1 MSSSSKKEKFYGVN
15 DELWGHKWGFKDSS
29 FIINDDN
36 SITFTGAR
44 YDGISGE
51 RLPYL
56 IPFVTKVLDTDIN
69 KDPYFKEVK
78 KKFVSE
84 RTLNKSFIEEIE
96 SSFEKDKLSIGDD
109 ERVLHS
115 HGQNSPDEVFKV
127 LYDKLEKFTD
137 LIIYVE
143 TEEDVVLLI
152 NLAKKHNVC
161 LVPYGG
167 GTNVTNALQLPKN
180 ETRMIVTVDT
190 RRLNRIISIDQ
201 KNLLVEVEAGITGK
215 ELENQLQDKGF
226 TTGHQP
232 DSIELSTV
240 GGWIST
246 NAAGMKKNRYG
257 NIEDIVQNLVMV
269 TPNGI
274 INQIEPLVRS
284 SIGIK
289 TQNILFGSEGNL
301 GIITKATMKIHRL
314 PECSDYESVVMKD
327 WDTGLDFM
335 YELAHSNT
343 IPASAR
349 MLDSLH
355 YQFGSA
361 LKPEKTKFGKFK
373 SKIQKLAFKIKNF
386 DADHF
391 VAAVFKLE
399 GTFSEVEHQR
409 KNIKRL
415 ARKYNGLLGG
425 SKEGKVGYNITMV
438 IAYIREFFVPQGI
451 LGETL
456 ETAVPWSKVNQVKD
470 EANKLLTKLHKEYN
484 LPGKPFF
491 CSRVSKIYHTGV
503 CMYNTMGINVRGV
516 KNPEKVFS
524 DIEHKI
530 RACFIKNGGSISHHH
545 GVGKLRKEFMPETIS
560 AGSIQVI
567 QNIKKSQDPDNIFG
581 IDNNIVNKIQD

>member
-1 MSSSSKKEKFYGVN
+1 MSNNKKNKFYGVN
-15 DELWGHKWGFKDSS
+15 DDLWGHKWGFKDSS

-36 SITFTGAR
+36 TVTFTGKR
-44 YDGISGE
+44 YEGISGE

-56 IPFVTKVLDTDIN
+56 IPFVTKVLNTDI
-69 KDPYFKEVK
+69 KKEPYFKEIEK
-78 KKFVSE
+78 KYVTERKINQDFV
-84 RTLNKSFIEEIE
+84 NDIKSFFNDDQI
-96 SSFEKDKLSIGDD
+96 SFSDE

-137 LIIYVE
+137 IVVYVE
-143 TEEDVVLLI
+143 NEEDVI
-152 NLAKKHNVC
+152 NLIEKAKKHNVC

-167 GTNVTNALQLPKN
+167 GTNVTNALQIPEN
-180 ETRMIVTVDT
+180 EERMIVSVDT
-190 RRLNRIISIDQ
+190 RRLNKIISIDT
-201 KNLLVEVEAGITGK
+201 KNLLIEVEAGITGK
-215 ELENQLQDKGF
+215 HLEEELQKKGF
-226 TTGHQP
+226 TVGHQP
-232 DSIELSTV
+232 DSIELSTL

-246 NAAGMKKNRYG
+246 NAAGMKKNKYG
-257 NIEDIVQNLVMV
+257 NIEDIVQNVVMV
-269 TPNGI
+269 TPNGT
-274 INQIEPLVRS
+274 INQIKPLVRS

-289 TQNILFGSEGNL
+289 TQNLLFGSEGNI
-301 GIITKATMKIHRL
+301 GIITKAVLKIHKL
-314 PECSDYESVVMKD
+314 PECSDYESVVLKD

-335 YELAHSNT
+335 YELAHSSSV
-343 IPASAR
+343 PASAR

-361 LKPEKTKFGKFK
+361 LKPEKNNIGKLK
-373 SKIQKLAFKIKNF
+373 SKIQKLVFKMKDF
-386 DADHF
+386 STDDF

-399 GTFSEVEHQR
+399 GSYSEVEYQR

-415 ARKYNGLLGG
+415 AKKYNGLLGG

-470 EANKLLTKLHKEYN
+470 EANKLLTELHKKYD

-491 CSRVSKIYHTGV
+491 CSRISKVYHTGI
-503 CMYNTMGINVRGV
+503 CMYNTMGINVRGI

-530 RACFIKNGGSISHHH
+530 RECFIKYGGSISHHH
-545 GVGKLRKEFMPETIS
+545 GVGKLRKDFMPETIS
-560 AGSIQVI
+560 PGSIDVI
-567 QNIKKSQDPDNIFG
+567 QGIKKSQDPNNIFG
-581 IDNNIVNKIQD
+581 ISNNIVNKK

>member
-1 MSSSSKKEKFYGVN
+1 MSSSKKEKFYGVN

-327 WDTGLDFM
+327 WDTGLNFM

-425 SKEGKVGYNITMV
+425 RKEGKVGYNITMV

-516 KNPEKVFS
+516 KNPEKIFS

-560 AGSIQVI
+560 AGSIKVI

>member
-1 MSSSSKKEKFYGVN
+1 MSNNKKNKFYGVN
-15 DELWGHKWGFKDSS
+15 DDLWGHKWGFKDSS
-29 FIINDDN
+29 FIINDDDTV
-36 SITFTGAR
+36 TFTGKR
-44 YDGISGE
+44 YEGISGE

-56 IPFVTKVLDTDIN
+56 IPFVTKVLNTDI
-69 KDPYFKEVK
+69 KKEPYFKEIEK
-78 KKFVSE
+78 KYVAERKINQDFV
-84 RTLNKSFIEEIE
+84 NDIE
-96 SSFEKDKLSIGDD
+96 SLFNEDQISFSDE

-137 LIIYVE
+137 IIVYVE
-143 TEEDVVLLI
+143 NEEDVI
-152 NLAKKHNVC
+152 NLIQKAKKHNVC

-167 GTNVTNALQLPKN
+167 GTNVTNALKLPKD
-180 ETRMIVTVDT
+180 EERMIISVDT
-190 RRLNRIISIDQ
+190 RRLNKIISIDT
-201 KNLLVEVEAGITGK
+201 KNLLIEVEAGITGK
-215 ELENQLQDKGF
+215 HLEEELQKKGF
-226 TTGHQP
+226 TVGHQP
-232 DSIELSTV
+232 DSIELSTL

-246 NAAGMKKNRYG
+246 NAAGMKKNKYG
-257 NIEDIVQNLVMV
+257 NIEDIVQNVVMV
-269 TPNGI
+269 TPNGTI
-274 INQIEPLVRS
+274 SQIKPLVRS

-289 TQNILFGSEGNL
+289 TQNLLFGSEGNI
-301 GIITKATMKIHRL
+301 GIITKAVLKIHKL
-314 PECSDYESVVMKD
+314 PECSDYESVVLKD

-335 YELAHSNT
+335 YELAHSSSV
-343 IPASAR
+343 PASAR

-361 LKPEKTKFGKFK
+361 LKPEKNNIGKLK
-373 SKIQKLAFKIKNF
+373 SKIQKLVFKMKDF
-386 DADHF
+386 STDDF

-399 GTFSEVEHQR
+399 GSFSEVEYQR

-415 ARKYNGLLGG
+415 AKKYNGLLGG

-470 EANKLLTKLHKEYN
+470 EANKLLTELHKKYD

-491 CSRVSKIYHTGV
+491 CSRISKVYHTGI
-503 CMYNTMGINVRGV
+503 CMYNTMGINVRGI

-530 RACFIKNGGSISHHH
+530 RECFIKNGGSISHHH
-545 GVGKLRKEFMPETIS
+545 GVGKLRKDFMPETIS
-560 AGSIQVI
+560 PGSIDVI
-567 QNIKKSQDPDNIFG
+567 QGIKKSQDPDNIFG
-581 IDNNIVNKIQD
+581 ISNNIINKK

>member
-1 MSSSSKKEKFYGVN
+1 MSSSKKEKFYGVN

-503 CMYNTMGINVRGV
+503 CMYNTMGINVRGI

>member
-1 MSSSSKKEKFYGVN
+1 MTSNKKEKFFGVN
-15 DELWGHKWGFKDSS
+15 DELWGHKWGYKDSS

-44 YDGISGE
+44 YEGISGE

-56 IPFVTKVLDTDIN
+56 IPFVTKVLDTEIN
-69 KDPYFKEVK
+69 KTPYFKEVK

-84 RTLNKSFIEEIE
+84 RTLNKSFIFDIE
-96 SSFEKDKLSIGDD
+96 STFAKDKLSFSDD

-161 LVPYGG
+161 LVPFGG

-180 ETRMIVTVDT
+180 ENRMIVTVDT
-190 RRLNRIISIDQ
+190 RRLNKIISIDQ

-215 ELENQLQDKGF
+215 ALEDQLQKKGY

-232 DSIELSTV
+232 DSIELSTL

-257 NIEDIVQNLVMV
+257 NIEDIVQNLFMV

-289 TQNILFGSEGNL
+289 TQNLLFGSEGNL
-301 GIITKATMKIHRL
+301 GIITKATLKIHKL
-314 PECSDYESVVMKD
+314 PECSDYESVVLKD

-361 LKPEKTKFGKFK
+361 LKPEKTNFGKFK
-373 SKIQKLAFKIKNF
+373 SKIQKLAFKIKDF
-386 DADHF
+386 DVDHF

-399 GTFSEVEHQR
+399 GTFSEVEYQR
-409 KNIKRL
+409 KNIKKL
-415 ARKYNGLLGG
+415 AKKYNGLLGG
-425 SKEGKVGYNITMV
+425 RKEGKVGYNITMV

-470 EANKLLTKLHKEYN
+470 EANKLLIKLHKEYN

-491 CSRVSKIYHTGV
+491 CSRISKIYHTGI
-503 CMYNTMGINVRGV
+503 CMYNTLGINVRGV

-545 GVGKLRKEFMPETIS
+545 GVGKLRKEFMPKTIS
-560 AGSIQVI
+560 DGSIKVI
-567 QNIKKSQDPDNIFG
+567 QSIKKSQDPDNIFG
-581 IDNNIVNKIQD
+581 IDNNIVNKVQD

>member
-1 MSSSSKKEKFYGVN
+1 MSSSKKEKFYGVN

-399 GTFSEVEHQR
+399 GTFSEVEHKR

>member
-1 MSSSSKKEKFYGVN
+1 MSNDKKNKFYGIN
-15 DELWGHKWGFKDSS
+15 DDLWGHKWGFKDSS

-36 SITFTGAR
+36 TVTFTGKR
-44 YDGISGE
+44 YEGISGE

-56 IPFVTKVLDTDIN
+56 IPFVTKVLNTEI
-69 KDPYFKEVK
+69 KKEPYFKEIEK
-78 KKFVSE
+78 KYVTERKINQDFV
-84 RTLNKSFIEEIE
+84 NDIE
-96 SSFEKDKLSIGDD
+96 SSFNEDQISFSDD

-137 LIIYVE
+137 IVVYVE
-143 TEEDVVLLI
+143 NEEDVI
-152 NLAKKHNVC
+152 NLIQKAKKHNVC

-167 GTNVTNALQLPKN
+167 GTNVTNALQLPEN
-180 ETRMIVTVDT
+180 EERMIVSVDT
-190 RRLNRIISIDQ
+190 RRLNKIISIDT
-201 KNLLVEVEAGITGK
+201 KNLLIEVEAGITGK
-215 ELENQLQDKGF
+215 HLEEELQKKGF
-226 TTGHQP
+226 TVGHQP
-232 DSIELSTV
+232 DSIELSTL

-246 NAAGMKKNRYG
+246 NAAGMKKNKYG
-257 NIEDIVQNLVMV
+257 NIEDIVQNVVMV
-269 TPNGI
+269 TPNGT
-274 INQIEPLVRS
+274 INQIKPLVRS

-289 TQNILFGSEGNL
+289 TQNLLFGSEGNI
-301 GIITKATMKIHRL
+301 GIITKAVLKIHKL
-314 PECSDYESVVMKD
+314 PECSDYESVVLKD

-335 YELAHSNT
+335 YELAHSSSV
-343 IPASAR
+343 PASAR

-361 LKPEKTKFGKFK
+361 LKPEKNNIGKLK
-373 SKIQKLAFKIKNF
+373 SKIQKLVFKMKDF
-386 DADHF
+386 SADDF

-399 GTFSEVEHQR
+399 GTFSEVEYQR

-415 ARKYNGLLGG
+415 AKKYNGLLGG

-456 ETAVPWSKVNQVKD
+456 ETAVPWSKINQVKD
-470 EANKLLTKLHKEYN
+470 EANKLLNELHKKYD

-491 CSRVSKIYHTGV
+491 CSRISKVYHTGI
-503 CMYNTMGINVRGV
+503 CMYNTMGINVRGI

-530 RACFIKNGGSISHHH
+530 RECFIKNGGSISHHH
-545 GVGKLRKEFMPETIS
+545 GVGKLRKDFMPETIS
-560 AGSIQVI
+560 PGSIDVI
-567 QNIKKSQDPDNIFG
+567 QGIKKSQDPDNIFG
-581 IDNNIVNKIQD
+581 ISNNIVNKK

>member
-1 MSSSSKKEKFYGVN
+1 MNNDKKNKFFGVN
-15 DELWGHKWGFKDSS
+15 DDLWGHKWGFKDSS

-36 SITFTGAR
+36 TVTFTGKR
-44 YDGISGE
+44 YEGISGE

-56 IPFVTKVLDTDIN
+56 IPFVTKVLNTEI
-69 KDPYFKEVK
+69 KKEPYFKEIEK
-78 KKFVSE
+78 KYVTE
-84 RTLNKSFIEEIE
+84 RKINQDFLIDIE
-96 SSFEKDKLSIGDD
+96 SSFNEDQISFSDD

-137 LIIYVE
+137 IVVYVE
-143 TEEDVVLLI
+143 NEEDVI
-152 NLAKKHNVC
+152 NLIQKAKKHNVC

-167 GTNVTNALQLPKN
+167 GTNVTNALQLPEN
-180 ETRMIVTVDT
+180 EERMIVSVDT
-190 RRLNRIISIDQ
+190 RRLNKIISIDT
-201 KNLLVEVEAGITGK
+201 KNLLIEVEAGITGK
-215 ELENQLQDKGF
+215 HLEEELQKKGF
-226 TTGHQP
+226 TVGHQP
-232 DSIELSTV
+232 DSIELSTL

-246 NAAGMKKNRYG
+246 NAAGMKKNKYG
-257 NIEDIVQNLVMV
+257 NIEDIVQNVVMV
-269 TPNGI
+269 TPNGT
-274 INQIEPLVRS
+274 INQIKPLVRS

-289 TQNILFGSEGNL
+289 TQNLLFGSEGNI
-301 GIITKATMKIHRL
+301 GIITKAVLKIHKL
-314 PECSDYESVVMKD
+314 PECSDYESVVLKD

-335 YELAHSNT
+335 YELAHSSSV
-343 IPASAR
+343 PASAR

-361 LKPEKTKFGKFK
+361 LKPEKNNIGKLK
-373 SKIQKLAFKIKNF
+373 SKIQKLVFKMKDF
-386 DADHF
+386 SADDF

-399 GTFSEVEHQR
+399 GSFSEVEYQR

-415 ARKYNGLLGG
+415 AKKYNGLLGG

-456 ETAVPWSKVNQVKD
+456 ETAVPWSKINQVKD
-470 EANKLLTKLHKEYN
+470 EANKLLNELHKKYD

-491 CSRVSKIYHTGV
+491 CSRISKVYHTGI
-503 CMYNTMGINVRGV
+503 CMYNTMGINVRGI

-530 RACFIKNGGSISHHH
+530 RECFIKNGGSISHHH
-545 GVGKLRKEFMPETIS
+545 GVGKLRKDFMPETIS
-560 AGSIQVI
+560 PGSIDVI
-567 QNIKKSQDPDNIFG
+567 QGIKKSQDPDNIFG
-581 IDNNIVNKIQD
+581 ISNNIVNKK

>member
-1 MSSSSKKEKFYGVN
+1 MSNNKKNKFYGVN
-15 DELWGHKWGFKDSS
+15 DDLWGHKWGFKDSS

-36 SITFTGAR
+36 TVTFTGKR
-44 YDGISGE
+44 YEGISGQ

-56 IPFVTKVLDTDIN
+56 IPFVTKVLNTDI
-69 KDPYFKEVK
+69 KKEPYFKEIEK
-78 KKFVSE
+78 KYVTE
-84 RTLNKSFIEEIE
+84 RKINQDFLNDIKSFFNDDQI
-96 SSFEKDKLSIGDD
+96 SFSDD

-137 LIIYVE
+137 IVVYVE
-143 TEEDVVLLI
+143 NEEDVI
-152 NLAKKHNVC
+152 NLIEKAKKHNVC
-161 LVPYGG
+161 LVPFGG

-180 ETRMIVTVDT
+180 EERMIVSVDT
-190 RRLNRIISIDQ
+190 RRLNKIISIDT
-201 KNLLVEVEAGITGK
+201 KNLLIEVEAGITGK
-215 ELENQLQDKGF
+215 HLEEELQKKGF
-226 TTGHQP
+226 TVGHQP
-232 DSIELSTV
+232 DSIELSTL

-246 NAAGMKKNRYG
+246 NAAGMKKNKYG
-257 NIEDIVQNLVMV
+257 NIEDIVQNVVMV
-269 TPNGI
+269 TPKGT
-274 INQIEPLVRS
+274 INQIKPLVRS

-289 TQNILFGSEGNL
+289 TQNLLFGSEGNI
-301 GIITKATMKIHRL
+301 GIITKAVLKIHKL
-314 PECSDYESVVMKD
+314 PECSDYESVVLKD

-335 YELAHSNT
+335 YELAHSSSV
-343 IPASAR
+343 PASAR

-361 LKPEKTKFGKFK
+361 LKPEKNNIGKLK
-373 SKIQKLAFKIKNF
+373 SKIQKLVFKMKDF
-386 DADHF
+386 STDDF

-399 GTFSEVEHQR
+399 GSFSEVEYQR

-415 ARKYNGLLGG
+415 AKKYNGLLGG

-470 EANKLLTKLHKEYN
+470 EANKLLTELHKKYD

-491 CSRVSKIYHTGV
+491 CSRISKVYHTGI
-503 CMYNTMGINVRGV
+503 CMYNTMGINVRGI
-516 KNPEKVFS
+516 KNPDKVFS

-530 RACFIKNGGSISHHH
+530 RECFIKNGGSISHHH
-545 GVGKLRKEFMPETIS
+545 GVGKLRKDFMPETIS
-560 AGSIQVI
+560 PGSIDVI
-567 QNIKKSQDPDNIFG
+567 QGIKKSQDPNNIFG
-581 IDNNIVNKIQD
+581 ISNNIINKK

>member
-1 MSSSSKKEKFYGVN
+1 MSNDKKNKFYGVN
-15 DELWGHKWGFKDSS
+15 DDLWGHKWGFKDSS
-29 FIINDDN
+29 FIINNDN
-36 SITFTGAR
+36 TVTFTGKR
-44 YDGISGE
+44 YEGISGE

-56 IPFVTKVLDTDIN
+56 IPFVTKVLNTEI
-69 KDPYFKEVK
+69 KKEPYFKEIEK
-78 KKFVSE
+78 KYVTE
-84 RTLNKSFIEEIE
+84 RKINQDFLIDIE
-96 SSFEKDKLSIGDD
+96 SSFNEDQISFSDD

-137 LIIYVE
+137 IVVYVE
-143 TEEDVVLLI
+143 NEEDVI
-152 NLAKKHNVC
+152 NLIQKAKKHNVC

-167 GTNVTNALQLPKN
+167 GTNVTNALQLPEN
-180 ETRMIVTVDT
+180 EERMIVSVDT
-190 RRLNRIISIDQ
+190 RRLNKIISIDT
-201 KNLLVEVEAGITGK
+201 KNLLIEVEAGITGK
-215 ELENQLQDKGF
+215 HLEEELQKKGF
-226 TTGHQP
+226 TVGHQP
-232 DSIELSTV
+232 DSIELSTL

-246 NAAGMKKNRYG
+246 NAAGMKKNKYG
-257 NIEDIVQNLVMV
+257 NIEDIVQNVVMV
-269 TPNGI
+269 TPNGT
-274 INQIEPLVRS
+274 INQIKPLVRS

-289 TQNILFGSEGNL
+289 TQNLLFGSEGNI
-301 GIITKATMKIHRL
+301 GIITKAVLKIHKL
-314 PECSDYESVVMKD
+314 PECSDYESVVLKD

-335 YELAHSNT
+335 YELAHSSSV
-343 IPASAR
+343 PASAR

-361 LKPEKTKFGKFK
+361 LKPEKNNIGKLK
-373 SKIQKLAFKIKNF
+373 SKIQKLVFKMKDF
-386 DADHF
+386 SADDF

-399 GTFSEVEHQR
+399 GSFSEVEYQR

-415 ARKYNGLLGG
+415 AKKYNGLLGG

-470 EANKLLTKLHKEYN
+470 EANKLLNELHKKYD

-491 CSRVSKIYHTGV
+491 CSRISKVYHTGI
-503 CMYNTMGINVRGV
+503 CMYNTMGINVRGI

-530 RACFIKNGGSISHHH
+530 RECFIKNGGSISHHH
-545 GVGKLRKEFMPETIS
+545 GVGKLRKDFMPETIS
-560 AGSIQVI
+560 PGSIEVI
-567 QNIKKSQDPDNIFG
+567 QGIKKSQDPDNIFG
-581 IDNNIVNKIQD
+581 ISNNIVNKK

>member
-1 MSSSSKKEKFYGVN
+1 MSSSKKEKFYGVN

-36 SITFTGAR
+36 SVTFTGAR

-56 IPFVTKVLDTDIN
+56 IPFVTKVLDTEIN
-69 KDPYFKEVK
+69 KEPYFKEVK

-84 RTLNKSFIEEIE
+84 RTLNKSFIDEIE
-96 SSFEKDKLSIGDD
+96 SSFEKDKLSLSDD

-190 RRLNRIISIDQ
+190 RRLNKIISIDQ

-215 ELENQLQDKGF
+215 ELESQLQDKGF

-373 SKIQKLAFKIKNF
+373 SKIQKLALKIKNF
-386 DADHF
+386 DADYF

-409 KNIKRL
+409 KNIKKL

-425 SKEGKVGYNITMV
+425 RKEGKVGYNITMV

-503 CMYNTMGINVRGV
+503 CMYNTMGINLRGV

>member
-1 MSSSSKKEKFYGVN
+1 MSNNKKNKFYGVN
-15 DELWGHKWGFKDSS
+15 DDLWGHKWGFKDSS

-36 SITFTGAR
+36 TVTFTGKR
-44 YDGISGE
+44 YEGISGE

-56 IPFVTKVLDTDIN
+56 IPFVTKVLNTDI
-69 KDPYFKEVK
+69 KKEPYFKEIEK
-78 KKFVSE
+78 KYVTERKINQDFV
-84 RTLNKSFIEEIE
+84 NDIKSFFNDDQI
-96 SSFEKDKLSIGDD
+96 SFSDE

-137 LIIYVE
+137 IVVYVE
-143 TEEDVVLLI
+143 NEEDVI
-152 NLAKKHNVC
+152 NLIEKAKKHNVC

-167 GTNVTNALQLPKN
+167 GTNVTNALQLPGD
-180 ETRMIVTVDT
+180 EERMIVSVDT
-190 RRLNRIISIDQ
+190 RRLNKIISIDT
-201 KNLLVEVEAGITGK
+201 KNLLIEVEAGITGK
-215 ELENQLQDKGF
+215 HLEEELQRKGF
-226 TTGHQP
+226 TVGHHP
-232 DSIELSTV
+232 DSIELSTL

-246 NAAGMKKNRYG
+246 NAAGMKKNKYG
-257 NIEDIVQNLVMV
+257 NIEDIVQNVVMV
-269 TPNGI
+269 TPNGT
-274 INQIEPLVRS
+274 INQIKPLVRS

-289 TQNILFGSEGNL
+289 TQNLLFGSEGNI
-301 GIITKATMKIHRL
+301 GIITKAVLKIHKL
-314 PECSDYESVVMKD
+314 PECSDYESVVLKD

-335 YELAHSNT
+335 YELAHSSSV
-343 IPASAR
+343 PASAR

-361 LKPEKTKFGKFK
+361 LKPEKNNIGKLK
-373 SKIQKLAFKIKNF
+373 SKIQKLVFKMKDF
-386 DADHF
+386 STDDF

-399 GTFSEVEHQR
+399 GSFSEVEYQR

-415 ARKYNGLLGG
+415 AKKYNGLLGG

-470 EANKLLTKLHKEYN
+470 EANKLLNELHKKYD

-491 CSRVSKIYHTGV
+491 CSRISKVYHTGI
-503 CMYNTMGINVRGV
+503 CMYNTMGINVRGI

-530 RACFIKNGGSISHHH
+530 RECFIKNGGSISHHH
-545 GVGKLRKEFMPETIS
+545 GVGKLRKDFMPETIS
-560 AGSIQVI
+560 PGSIDVI
-567 QNIKKSQDPDNIFG
+567 QGIKKSQDPNNIFG
-581 IDNNIVNKIQD
+581 ISNNIINKK

>member
-1 MSSSSKKEKFYGVN
+1 MSNNKKNKFYGVN
-15 DELWGHKWGFKDSS
+15 DDLWGHKWGFKDSS

-36 SITFTGAR
+36 TVTFTGKR
-44 YDGISGE
+44 YEGISGE

-56 IPFVTKVLDTDIN
+56 IPFVTKVLKTDI
-69 KDPYFKEVK
+69 KKEPYFKEIEK
-78 KKFVSE
+78 KYVTERKINQDFVNDIK
-84 RTLNKSFIEEIE
+84 LFFNNDQISFSDE
-96 SSFEKDKLSIGDD
+96 

-137 LIIYVE
+137 IVVYVE
-143 TEEDVVLLI
+143 NEEDVI
-152 NLAKKHNVC
+152 NLIEKAKKHNVC

-167 GTNVTNALQLPKN
+167 GTNVTNALQLP
-180 ETRMIVTVDT
+180 EDEERMIVSVDT
-190 RRLNRIISIDQ
+190 RRLNKIISIDT
-201 KNLLVEVEAGITGK
+201 KNLLIEVEAGITGK
-215 ELENQLQDKGF
+215 HLEEELQKKGF
-226 TTGHQP
+226 TVGHQP
-232 DSIELSTV
+232 DSIELSTL

-246 NAAGMKKNRYG
+246 NAAGMKKNKYG
-257 NIEDIVQNLVMV
+257 NIEDIVQNVVMV
-269 TPNGI
+269 TPNGT
-274 INQIEPLVRS
+274 INQIKPLVRS

-289 TQNILFGSEGNL
+289 TQNLLFGSEGNI
-301 GIITKATMKIHRL
+301 GIITKAVLKIHKL
-314 PECSDYESVVMKD
+314 PECSDYESVVLKD

-335 YELAHSNT
+335 YELAHSSSV
-343 IPASAR
+343 PASAR

-361 LKPEKTKFGKFK
+361 LKPEKNNIGKLK
-373 SKIQKLAFKIKNF
+373 SKIQKLVFKMKDF
-386 DADHF
+386 STDDF

-399 GTFSEVEHQR
+399 GSYSEVEYQR

-415 ARKYNGLLGG
+415 AKKYNGLLGG

-456 ETAVPWSKVNQVKD
+456 ETAVPWSKINQVKD
-470 EANKLLTKLHKEYN
+470 EANKLLTELHKKYD

-491 CSRVSKIYHTGV
+491 CSRISKVYHTGI
-503 CMYNTMGINVRGV
+503 CMYNTMGINVRGI

-530 RACFIKNGGSISHHH
+530 RECFIKNGGSISHHH
-545 GVGKLRKEFMPETIS
+545 GVGKLRKDFMPETIS
-560 AGSIQVI
+560 PGSIDVI
-567 QNIKKSQDPDNIFG
+567 QGIKKSQDPNNIFG
-581 IDNNIVNKIQD
+581 ISNNIVNKK

>member
-1 MSSSSKKEKFYGVN
+1 MSSSKKEKFYGVN

-84 RTLNKSFIEEIE
+84 RTLNKSFIEAIE

-491 CSRVSKIYHTGV
+491 CSRVSKIYHSGV
-503 CMYNTMGINVRGV
+503 CMYNTMGINIRGV

>member
-1 MSSSSKKEKFYGVN
+1 MSNNKKNKFYGVN
-15 DELWGHKWGFKDSS
+15 DDLWGHKWGFKDSS

-36 SITFTGAR
+36 TVTFTGKR
-44 YDGISGE
+44 YEGISGE

-56 IPFVTKVLDTDIN
+56 IPFVTKVLNTDI
-69 KDPYFKEVK
+69 KKEPYFKEIEK
-78 KKFVSE
+78 KYVTERKINQDFV
-84 RTLNKSFIEEIE
+84 NDIKSFFNDDQI
-96 SSFEKDKLSIGDD
+96 SFSDE

-137 LIIYVE
+137 IVVYVE
-143 TEEDVVLLI
+143 NEEDVI
-152 NLAKKHNVC
+152 NLIQKAKKHNVC

-167 GTNVTNALQLPKN
+167 GTNVTNALQLP
-180 ETRMIVTVDT
+180 EGEERMIVSVDT
-190 RRLNRIISIDQ
+190 RRLNKIISIDT
-201 KNLLVEVEAGITGK
+201 KNLLIEVEAGITGK
-215 ELENQLQDKGF
+215 HLEEELQKKGF
-226 TTGHQP
+226 TVGHQP
-232 DSIELSTV
+232 DSIELSTL

-246 NAAGMKKNRYG
+246 NAAGMKKNKYG
-257 NIEDIVQNLVMV
+257 NIEDIVQNVVMV
-269 TPNGI
+269 TPNGT
-274 INQIEPLVRS
+274 INQIKPLVRS

-289 TQNILFGSEGNL
+289 TQNLLFGSEGNI
-301 GIITKATMKIHRL
+301 GIITKAVLKIHKL
-314 PECSDYESVVMKD
+314 PECSDYESVVLKD

-335 YELAHSNT
+335 YELAHSSSV
-343 IPASAR
+343 PASAR

-361 LKPEKTKFGKFK
+361 LKPEKNNIGKLK
-373 SKIQKLAFKIKNF
+373 SKIQKLVFKMKDF
-386 DADHF
+386 STDDF

-399 GTFSEVEHQR
+399 GSYSEVEYQR

-415 ARKYNGLLGG
+415 AKKYNGLLGG

-470 EANKLLTKLHKEYN
+470 EANKLLTELHKKYD

-491 CSRVSKIYHTGV
+491 CSRISKVYHTGI
-503 CMYNTMGINVRGV
+503 CMYNTMGINVRGI

-530 RACFIKNGGSISHHH
+530 RECFIKNGGSISHHH
-545 GVGKLRKEFMPETIS
+545 GVGKLRKDFMPETIS
-560 AGSIQVI
+560 PGSIDVI
-567 QNIKKSQDPDNIFG
+567 QGIKKSQDPNNIFG
-581 IDNNIVNKIQD
+581 ISNNIVNKK

>member
-1 MSSSSKKEKFYGVN
+1 MSNDKKNKFYGVN
-15 DELWGHKWGFKDSS
+15 DDLWGHKWGFKDSS

-36 SITFTGAR
+36 TVTFTGKR
-44 YDGISGE
+44 YEGISGE

-56 IPFVTKVLDTDIN
+56 IPFVTKVLNTDI
-69 KDPYFKEVK
+69 KKEPYFKEIEK
-78 KKFVSE
+78 KYVTERKINQDFV
-84 RTLNKSFIEEIE
+84 NDIE
-96 SSFEKDKLSIGDD
+96 SSFNEDQISFSDE

-137 LIIYVE
+137 IVVYVE
-143 TEEDVVLLI
+143 NEEDVI
-152 NLAKKHNVC
+152 NLIQKAKKHNVC

-167 GTNVTNALQLPKN
+167 GTNVTNALQLP
-180 ETRMIVTVDT
+180 EGEERMIVSVDT
-190 RRLNRIISIDQ
+190 RRLNKIISIDT
-201 KNLLVEVEAGITGK
+201 KNLLIEVEAGITGK
-215 ELENQLQDKGF
+215 YLEEELQKKGF
-226 TTGHQP
+226 TVGHQP
-232 DSIELSTV
+232 DSIELSTL

-246 NAAGMKKNRYG
+246 NAAGMKKNKYG
-257 NIEDIVQNLVMV
+257 NIEDIVQNVVMV
-269 TPNGI
+269 TPNGT
-274 INQIEPLVRS
+274 INQIKPLVRS

-289 TQNILFGSEGNL
+289 TQNLLFGSEGNI
-301 GIITKATMKIHRL
+301 GIITKAVLKIHKL
-314 PECSDYESVVMKD
+314 PECSDYESVVLKD

-335 YELAHSNT
+335 YELAHSSSV
-343 IPASAR
+343 PASAR

-361 LKPEKTKFGKFK
+361 LKPEKNNIGKLK
-373 SKIQKLAFKIKNF
+373 SKIQKIVFKMKDF
-386 DADHF
+386 STDDF

-399 GTFSEVEHQR
+399 GSFSEVEYQR

-415 ARKYNGLLGG
+415 AKKYNGLLGG

-470 EANKLLTKLHKEYN
+470 EANKLLTELHKKYD

-491 CSRVSKIYHTGV
+491 CSRISKVYHTGI
-503 CMYNTMGINVRGV
+503 CMYNTMGINVRGI

-530 RACFIKNGGSISHHH
+530 RECFIKNGGSISHHH
-545 GVGKLRKEFMPETIS
+545 GVGKLRKDFMPETIS
-560 AGSIQVI
+560 SGSIDVI
-567 QNIKKSQDPDNIFG
+567 QGIKKSQDPDNIFG
-581 IDNNIVNKIQD
+581 ISNNIVNKK

>member
-1 MSSSSKKEKFYGVN
+1 MSNNKKNKFYGVN
-15 DELWGHKWGFKDSS
+15 DDLWGHKWGFKDSS

-36 SITFTGAR
+36 TVTFTGKR
-44 YDGISGE
+44 YEGISGQ

-56 IPFVTKVLDTDIN
+56 IPFVTKVLNTDI
-69 KDPYFKEVK
+69 KKEPYFKEIEK
-78 KKFVSE
+78 KYVTEKKINQDFV
-84 RTLNKSFIEEIE
+84 NDIKSFFDDDQI
-96 SSFEKDKLSIGDD
+96 SFSDE

-137 LIIYVE
+137 IIVYVE
-143 TEEDVVLLI
+143 NEEDVI
-152 NLAKKHNVC
+152 NLIEKAKKHNVC

-180 ETRMIVTVDT
+180 EERMIVSVDT
-190 RRLNRIISIDQ
+190 RRLNKIISIDT
-201 KNLLVEVEAGITGK
+201 KNLLIEVEAGITGK
-215 ELENQLQDKGF
+215 YLEEELQKKGF
-226 TTGHQP
+226 TVGHQP
-232 DSIELSTV
+232 DSIELSTL

-246 NAAGMKKNRYG
+246 NAAGMKKNKYG
-257 NIEDIVQNLVMV
+257 NIEDIVQNVVMV
-269 TPNGI
+269 TPNGT
-274 INQIEPLVRS
+274 INQIKPLVRS

-289 TQNILFGSEGNL
+289 TQNLLFGSEGNI
-301 GIITKATMKIHRL
+301 GIITKAVLKIHKL
-314 PECSDYESVVMKD
+314 PECSDYESVVLKD

-335 YELAHSNT
+335 YELAHSSFV
-343 IPASAR
+343 PASAR

-361 LKPEKTKFGKFK
+361 LKPEKNNIGKLK
-373 SKIQKLAFKIKNF
+373 SKIQKLVFKMKDF
-386 DADHF
+386 STDDF

-399 GTFSEVEHQR
+399 GSFSEVEYQR

-415 ARKYNGLLGG
+415 AKKYNGLLGG
-425 SKEGKVGYNITMV
+425 RKEGKVGYNITMV

-470 EANKLLTKLHKEYN
+470 EANKLLTELHKKYG
-484 LPGKPFF
+484 LSGKPFF
-491 CSRVSKIYHTGV
+491 CSRISKVYHTGI
-503 CMYNTMGINVRGV
+503 CMYNTMGINVRGI

-530 RACFIKNGGSISHHH
+530 RDCFIKNGGSISHHH
-545 GVGKLRKEFMPETIS
+545 GVGKLRKDFMPETIS
-560 AGSIQVI
+560 PGSIDVI
-567 QNIKKSQDPDNIFG
+567 QGIKKSQDPNNIFG
-581 IDNNIVNKIQD
+581 ISNNIINKK

>member
-1 MSSSSKKEKFYGVN
+1 MSNDKKNKFYGVN
-15 DELWGHKWGFKDSS
+15 DDLWGHKWGFKDSS

-36 SITFTGAR
+36 TVTFTGKR
-44 YDGISGE
+44 YEGISGE

-56 IPFVTKVLDTDIN
+56 IPFVTKVLNTDI
-69 KDPYFKEVK
+69 KKEPYFKELEK
-78 KKFVSE
+78 KYVTERKINQDFV
-84 RTLNKSFIEEIE
+84 NDIE
-96 SSFEKDKLSIGDD
+96 SLFNEDQISFSDE

-137 LIIYVE
+137 IVVYVE
-143 TEEDVVLLI
+143 NEEDVI
-152 NLAKKHNVC
+152 NLIQKAKKHNVC

-167 GTNVTNALQLPKN
+167 GTNVTNALQLP
-180 ETRMIVTVDT
+180 EGEERMIVSVDT
-190 RRLNRIISIDQ
+190 RRLNKIISIDT
-201 KNLLVEVEAGITGK
+201 KNLLIEVEAGITGK
-215 ELENQLQDKGF
+215 YLEEELQKKGF
-226 TTGHQP
+226 TVGHQP
-232 DSIELSTV
+232 DSIELSTL

-246 NAAGMKKNRYG
+246 NAAGMKKNKYG
-257 NIEDIVQNLVMV
+257 NIEDIVQNVVMV
-269 TPNGI
+269 TPNGT
-274 INQIEPLVRS
+274 INQIKPLVRS

-289 TQNILFGSEGNL
+289 TQNLLFGSEGNI
-301 GIITKATMKIHRL
+301 GIITKAVLKIHKL
-314 PECSDYESVVMKD
+314 PECSDYESVVLKD

-335 YELAHSNT
+335 YELAHSSSV
-343 IPASAR
+343 PASAR

-361 LKPEKTKFGKFK
+361 LKPEKNNIGKLK
-373 SKIQKLAFKIKNF
+373 SKIQKIVFKMKKF
-386 DADHF
+386 STEDF

-399 GTFSEVEHQR
+399 GSFSEVEYQR

-415 ARKYNGLLGG
+415 AKKYNGLLGG

-470 EANKLLTKLHKEYN
+470 EANKLLTELHKKYD

-491 CSRVSKIYHTGV
+491 CSRISKVYHTGI
-503 CMYNTMGINVRGV
+503 CMYNTMGINVRGI

-530 RACFIKNGGSISHHH
+530 RDCFIKNGGSISHHH
-545 GVGKLRKEFMPETIS
+545 GVGKLRKDFMPETIS
-560 AGSIQVI
+560 SGSIDVI
-567 QNIKKSQDPDNIFG
+567 QGIKKSQDPDNIFG
-581 IDNNIVNKIQD
+581 ISNNIVNKK

>member
-1 MSSSSKKEKFYGVN
+1 MSSSKKEKFYGVN

-84 RTLNKSFIEEIE
+84 RTLNKSFIEAIE

-327 WDTGLDFM
+327 WDTGLNFM

-581 IDNNIVNKIQD
+581 IDNNIVNNIQD

>member
-1 MSSSSKKEKFYGVN
+1 MSNDKKNKFYGVN
-15 DELWGHKWGFKDSS
+15 DDLWGHKWGFKDSS

-36 SITFTGAR
+36 TVTFTGKR
-44 YDGISGE
+44 YEGISGE

-56 IPFVTKVLDTDIN
+56 IPFVTKVLNTEI
-69 KDPYFKEVK
+69 KKEPYFKEIEK
-78 KKFVSE
+78 KYVTE
-84 RTLNKSFIEEIE
+84 RKINQDFLIDIE
-96 SSFEKDKLSIGDD
+96 SSFNEDQISFSDD

-137 LIIYVE
+137 IVVYVE
-143 TEEDVVLLI
+143 NEEDVI
-152 NLAKKHNVC
+152 NLIQKAKKHNVC

-167 GTNVTNALQLPKN
+167 GTNVTNALQLPEN
-180 ETRMIVTVDT
+180 EERMIVSVDT
-190 RRLNRIISIDQ
+190 RRLNKIISIDT
-201 KNLLVEVEAGITGK
+201 KNLLIEVEAGITGK
-215 ELENQLQDKGF
+215 HLEEELQKKGF
-226 TTGHQP
+226 TVGHQP
-232 DSIELSTV
+232 DSIELSTL

-246 NAAGMKKNRYG
+246 NAAGMKKNKYG
-257 NIEDIVQNLVMV
+257 NIEDIVQNVVMV
-269 TPNGI
+269 TPNGT
-274 INQIEPLVRS
+274 INQIKPLVRS

-289 TQNILFGSEGNL
+289 TQNLLFGSEGNI
-301 GIITKATMKIHRL
+301 GIITKAVLKIHKL
-314 PECSDYESVVMKD
+314 PECSDYESVVLKD

-335 YELAHSNT
+335 YELAHSSSV
-343 IPASAR
+343 PASAR

-361 LKPEKTKFGKFK
+361 LKPEKNNIGKLK
-373 SKIQKLAFKIKNF
+373 SKIQKLVFKMKDF
-386 DADHF
+386 SADDF

-399 GTFSEVEHQR
+399 GTFSEVEYQR

-415 ARKYNGLLGG
+415 AKKYNGLLGG

-456 ETAVPWSKVNQVKD
+456 ETAVPWSKINQVKD
-470 EANKLLTKLHKEYN
+470 EANKLLNELHKKYD

-491 CSRVSKIYHTGV
+491 CSRISKVYHTGI
-503 CMYNTMGINVRGV
+503 CMYNTMGINVRGI

-530 RACFIKNGGSISHHH
+530 RECFIKNGGSISHHH
-545 GVGKLRKEFMPETIS
+545 GVGKLRRDFMPETIS
-560 AGSIQVI
+560 PGSIDVVQS
-567 QNIKKSQDPDNIFG
+567 IKKSQDPDNIFG
-581 IDNNIVNKIQD
+581 ISNNIVNKK

>member
-1 MSSSSKKEKFYGVN
+1 MSSSKKEKFYGVN

-84 RTLNKSFIEEIE
+84 RTLNKSFIEAIE

-215 ELENQLQDKGF
+215 ELENQLQNKGF

-425 SKEGKVGYNITMV
+425 RKEGKVGYNITMV

-516 KNPEKVFS
+516 KNPEKIFS

-560 AGSIQVI
+560 AGSIKVI

>member
-1 MSSSSKKEKFYGVN
+1 MSNNKKNKFYGVN
-15 DELWGHKWGFKDSS
+15 DDLWGHKWGFKDSS

-36 SITFTGAR
+36 TVTFTGKR
-44 YDGISGE
+44 YEGISGE

-56 IPFVTKVLDTDIN
+56 IPFVTKVLNTDI
-69 KDPYFKEVK
+69 KKEPYFKEIEK
-78 KKFVSE
+78 KYVTERKINQDFV
-84 RTLNKSFIEEIE
+84 NDIKSFFNDDQI
-96 SSFEKDKLSIGDD
+96 SFSDE

-137 LIIYVE
+137 IVVYVE
-143 TEEDVVLLI
+143 NEEDVI
-152 NLAKKHNVC
+152 NLIEKAKKHNVC

-167 GTNVTNALQLPKN
+167 GTNVTNALQLPEN
-180 ETRMIVTVDT
+180 EERMIVSVDT
-190 RRLNRIISIDQ
+190 RRLNKIISIDT
-201 KNLLVEVEAGITGK
+201 KNLLIEVEAGITGK
-215 ELENQLQDKGF
+215 HLEEELQKKGF
-226 TTGHQP
+226 TVGHQP
-232 DSIELSTV
+232 DSIELSTL

-246 NAAGMKKNRYG
+246 NAAGMKKNKYG
-257 NIEDIVQNLVMV
+257 NIEDIVQNVVMV
-269 TPNGI
+269 TPNGT
-274 INQIEPLVRS
+274 INQIKPLVRS

-289 TQNILFGSEGNL
+289 TQNLLFGSEGNI
-301 GIITKATMKIHRL
+301 GIITKAVLKIHKL
-314 PECSDYESVVMKD
+314 PECSDYESVVLKD

-335 YELAHSNT
+335 YELAHSSSV
-343 IPASAR
+343 PASAR

-361 LKPEKTKFGKFK
+361 LKPEKNNIGKLK
-373 SKIQKLAFKIKNF
+373 SKIQKLVFKMKDF
-386 DADHF
+386 STDDF

-399 GTFSEVEHQR
+399 GSFSEVEYQR

-415 ARKYNGLLGG
+415 AKKYNGLLGG

-470 EANKLLTKLHKEYN
+470 EANKLLTELHKKYD
-484 LPGKPFF
+484 LQGKPFF
-491 CSRVSKIYHTGV
+491 CSRISKVYHTGI
-503 CMYNTMGINVRGV
+503 CMYNTMGINVRGI

-530 RACFIKNGGSISHHH
+530 RECFIKNGGSISHHH
-545 GVGKLRKEFMPETIS
+545 GVGKLRKDFMPETIS
-560 AGSIQVI
+560 PGSIDVI
-567 QNIKKSQDPDNIFG
+567 QGIKKSQDPNNIFG
-581 IDNNIVNKIQD
+581 ISNNIVNKK

>member
-1 MSSSSKKEKFYGVN
+1 MSIDKKNKFYGVN
-15 DELWGHKWGFKDSS
+15 DDLWGHKWGFKDSS

-36 SITFTGAR
+36 TVTFTGKR
-44 YDGISGE
+44 YEGISGE

-56 IPFVTKVLDTDIN
+56 IPFVTKVLNTEI
-69 KDPYFKEVK
+69 KKEPYFKEIEK
-78 KKFVSE
+78 KYVTE
-84 RTLNKSFIEEIE
+84 RKINQDFLIDIE
-96 SSFEKDKLSIGDD
+96 SSFNEDQISFSDD

-137 LIIYVE
+137 IVVYVE
-143 TEEDVVLLI
+143 NEEDVI
-152 NLAKKHNVC
+152 NLIQKAKKHNVC

-167 GTNVTNALQLPKN
+167 GTNVTNALQLPEN
-180 ETRMIVTVDT
+180 EERMIVSVDT
-190 RRLNRIISIDQ
+190 RRLNKIISIDT
-201 KNLLVEVEAGITGK
+201 KNLLIEVEAGITGK
-215 ELENQLQDKGF
+215 HLEEELQKKGF
-226 TTGHQP
+226 TVGHQP
-232 DSIELSTV
+232 DSIELSTL

-246 NAAGMKKNRYG
+246 NAAGMKKNKYG
-257 NIEDIVQNLVMV
+257 NIEDIVQNVVMV
-269 TPNGI
+269 TPNGT
-274 INQIEPLVRS
+274 INQIKPLVRS

-289 TQNILFGSEGNL
+289 TQNLLFGSEGNI
-301 GIITKATMKIHRL
+301 GIITKAVLKIHKL
-314 PECSDYESVVMKD
+314 PECSDYESVVLKD

-335 YELAHSNT
+335 YELAHSSSV
-343 IPASAR
+343 PASAR

-361 LKPEKTKFGKFK
+361 LKPEKNNIGKLK
-373 SKIQKLAFKIKNF
+373 SKIQKLVFKMKDF
-386 DADHF
+386 SADDF

-399 GTFSEVEHQR
+399 GSFSEVEYQR

-415 ARKYNGLLGG
+415 AKKYNGLLGG

-456 ETAVPWSKVNQVKD
+456 ETAVPWSKINQVKD
-470 EANKLLTKLHKEYN
+470 EANKLLNELHKKYD

-491 CSRVSKIYHTGV
+491 CSRISKVYHTGI
-503 CMYNTMGINVRGV
+503 CMYNTMGINVRGI

-530 RACFIKNGGSISHHH
+530 RECFIKNGGSISHHH
-545 GVGKLRKEFMPETIS
+545 GVGKLRKDFMPETIS
-560 AGSIQVI
+560 PGSIDVI
-567 QNIKKSQDPDNIFG
+567 QGIKKSQDPDNIFG
-581 IDNNIVNKIQD
+581 ISNNIVNEK

>member
-1 MSSSSKKEKFYGVN
+1 MSNNKKNKFYGVN
-15 DELWGHKWGFKDSS
+15 DDLWGHKWGFKDSS

-36 SITFTGAR
+36 TVTFTGKR
-44 YDGISGE
+44 YEGISGE

-56 IPFVTKVLDTDIN
+56 IPFVTKVLNTDI
-69 KDPYFKEVK
+69 KKEPYFKEIEK
-78 KKFVSE
+78 KYVTERKINQDFV
-84 RTLNKSFIEEIE
+84 NDIKSFFNDDQI
-96 SSFEKDKLSIGDD
+96 SFSDE

-137 LIIYVE
+137 IVVYVE
-143 TEEDVVLLI
+143 NEEDVI
-152 NLAKKHNVC
+152 NLIEKAKKHNVC

-167 GTNVTNALQLPKN
+167 GTNVTNALQLP
-180 ETRMIVTVDT
+180 EDEERMIVSVDT
-190 RRLNRIISIDQ
+190 RRLNKIISIDT
-201 KNLLVEVEAGITGK
+201 KNLLIEVEAGITGK
-215 ELENQLQDKGF
+215 HLEEELQKKGF
-226 TTGHQP
+226 TVGHQP
-232 DSIELSTV
+232 DSIELSTL

-246 NAAGMKKNRYG
+246 NAAGMKKNKYG
-257 NIEDIVQNLVMV
+257 NIEDIVQNVVMV
-269 TPNGI
+269 TPNGT
-274 INQIEPLVRS
+274 INQIKPLVRS

-289 TQNILFGSEGNL
+289 TQNLLFGSEGNI
-301 GIITKATMKIHRL
+301 GIITKAVLKIHKL
-314 PECSDYESVVMKD
+314 PECSDYESVVLKD

-335 YELAHSNT
+335 YELAHSNSV
-343 IPASAR
+343 PASAR

-361 LKPEKTKFGKFK
+361 LKPEKNNIGKLK
-373 SKIQKLAFKIKNF
+373 SKIQKLVFKMKDF
-386 DADHF
+386 STDDF

-399 GTFSEVEHQR
+399 GSYSEVEYQR

-415 ARKYNGLLGG
+415 AKKYNGLLGG

-456 ETAVPWSKVNQVKD
+456 ETAVPWSKINQVKD
-470 EANKLLTKLHKEYN
+470 EANKLLTELHKKYD

-491 CSRVSKIYHTGV
+491 CSRISKVYHTGI
-503 CMYNTMGINVRGV
+503 CMYNTMGINVRGI

-530 RACFIKNGGSISHHH
+530 RECFIKNGGSISHHH
-545 GVGKLRKEFMPETIS
+545 GVGKLRKDFMPETIS
-560 AGSIQVI
+560 PGSIDVI
-567 QNIKKSQDPDNIFG
+567 QGIKKSQDPDNIFG
-581 IDNNIVNKIQD
+581 INNNIINKK

>member
-1 MSSSSKKEKFYGVN
+1 MSNNKKNKFYGVN
-15 DELWGHKWGFKDSS
+15 DDLWGHKWGFKDSS

-36 SITFTGAR
+36 TVTFTGKR
-44 YDGISGE
+44 YEGISGE

-56 IPFVTKVLDTDIN
+56 IPFVTKVLNTDI
-69 KDPYFKEVK
+69 KKEPYFKEIEK
-78 KKFVSE
+78 KYVTERKINQDFV
-84 RTLNKSFIEEIE
+84 NDIKSFFNDDQI
-96 SSFEKDKLSIGDD
+96 SFSDE

-137 LIIYVE
+137 IVVYVE
-143 TEEDVVLLI
+143 NEEDVI
-152 NLAKKHNVC
+152 NLIEKAKKHNVC

-167 GTNVTNALQLPKN
+167 GTNVTNALQLP
-180 ETRMIVTVDT
+180 EDEERMIVSVDT
-190 RRLNRIISIDQ
+190 RRLNKIISIDT
-201 KNLLVEVEAGITGK
+201 KNLLIEVEAGITGK
-215 ELENQLQDKGF
+215 HLEEELQKKGF
-226 TTGHQP
+226 TVGHQP
-232 DSIELSTV
+232 DSIELSTL

-246 NAAGMKKNRYG
+246 NAAGMKKNKYG
-257 NIEDIVQNLVMV
+257 NIEDIVQNVVMV
-269 TPNGI
+269 TPNGT
-274 INQIEPLVRS
+274 INQIKPLVRS

-289 TQNILFGSEGNL
+289 TQNLLFGSEGNI
-301 GIITKATMKIHRL
+301 GIITKAVLKIHKL
-314 PECSDYESVVMKD
+314 PECSDYESVVLKD

-335 YELAHSNT
+335 YELAHSNSV
-343 IPASAR
+343 PASAR

-361 LKPEKTKFGKFK
+361 LKPEKNNIGKLK
-373 SKIQKLAFKIKNF
+373 SKIQKLVFKMKEF
-386 DADHF
+386 STDDF

-399 GTFSEVEHQR
+399 GSYSEVEYQR

-415 ARKYNGLLGG
+415 AKKYNGLLGG

-470 EANKLLTKLHKEYN
+470 EANKLLTELHKKYD

-491 CSRVSKIYHTGV
+491 CSRISKVYHTGI
-503 CMYNTMGINVRGV
+503 CMYNTMGINVRGI

-530 RACFIKNGGSISHHH
+530 RECFIKNGGSISHHH
-545 GVGKLRKEFMPETIS
+545 GVGKLRKDFMPETIS
-560 AGSIQVI
+560 PGSIDVI
-567 QNIKKSQDPDNIFG
+567 QGIKKSQDPNNIFG
-581 IDNNIVNKIQD
+581 ISNNIVNKK

>member
-1 MSSSSKKEKFYGVN
+1 MSNNKKNKFYGVN
-15 DELWGHKWGFKDSS
+15 DDLWGHKWGFKDSS

-36 SITFTGAR
+36 TVTFTGKR
-44 YDGISGE
+44 YEGISGE

-56 IPFVTKVLDTDIN
+56 IPFVTKVLNTDI
-69 KDPYFKEVK
+69 KKEPYFKVIEK
-78 KKFVSE
+78 KYVAERKINQDFV
-84 RTLNKSFIEEIE
+84 NDIKSFFNDDQI
-96 SSFEKDKLSIGDD
+96 SFSDE

-137 LIIYVE
+137 IVVYVE
-143 TEEDVVLLI
+143 NEEDVI
-152 NLAKKHNVC
+152 NLIEKAKKHNVC

-167 GTNVTNALQLPKN
+167 GTNVTNALQLP
-180 ETRMIVTVDT
+180 EDEERMIVSVDT
-190 RRLNRIISIDQ
+190 RRLNKIISIDT
-201 KNLLVEVEAGITGK
+201 KNLLIEVEAGITGK
-215 ELENQLQDKGF
+215 HLEEELQKKGF
-226 TTGHQP
+226 TVGHQP
-232 DSIELSTV
+232 DSIELSTL

-246 NAAGMKKNRYG
+246 NAAGMKKNKYG
-257 NIEDIVQNLVMV
+257 NIEDIVQNVVMV
-269 TPNGI
+269 TPNGT
-274 INQIEPLVRS
+274 INQIKPLVRS

-289 TQNILFGSEGNL
+289 TQNLLFGSEGNI
-301 GIITKATMKIHRL
+301 GIITKAVLKIHKL
-314 PECSDYESVVMKD
+314 PECSDYESVVLKD

-335 YELAHSNT
+335 YELAHSSSV
-343 IPASAR
+343 PASAR

-361 LKPEKTKFGKFK
+361 LKPEKNNIGKLK
-373 SKIQKLAFKIKNF
+373 SKIQKLVFKMKDF
-386 DADHF
+386 STDDF

-399 GTFSEVEHQR
+399 GSFSEVEYQR

-415 ARKYNGLLGG
+415 AKKYNGLLGG

-470 EANKLLTKLHKEYN
+470 EANKLLTELHKKYD

-491 CSRVSKIYHTGV
+491 CSRISKVYHTGI
-503 CMYNTMGINVRGV
+503 CMYNTMGINVRGI

-530 RACFIKNGGSISHHH
+530 RECFIKNGGSISHHH
-545 GVGKLRKEFMPETIS
+545 GVGKLRKDFMPETIS
-560 AGSIQVI
+560 PGSIDVI
-567 QNIKKSQDPDNIFG
+567 QGIKKSQDPNNIFG
-581 IDNNIVNKIQD
+581 ISNNIINKK

>member
-1 MSSSSKKEKFYGVN
+1 MSSSKKEKFYGVN

-84 RTLNKSFIEEIE
+84 RTLNKSFIEAIE

-560 AGSIQVI
+560 AGSIKVI

>member
-1 MSSSSKKEKFYGVN
+1 MSNDKKNKFYGVN
-15 DELWGHKWGFKDSS
+15 DDLWGHKWGFKDSS

-36 SITFTGAR
+36 TVTFTGKR
-44 YDGISGE
+44 YEGISGE

-56 IPFVTKVLDTDIN
+56 IPFVTKVLNTDI
-69 KDPYFKEVK
+69 KKEPYFKEVEK
-78 KKFVSE
+78 KYVTERKINQDFV
-84 RTLNKSFIEEIE
+84 NDIE
-96 SSFEKDKLSIGDD
+96 SLFNEDQISFSDE

-137 LIIYVE
+137 IVVYVE
-143 TEEDVVLLI
+143 NEEDVI
-152 NLAKKHNVC
+152 NLIQKAKKHNVC

-167 GTNVTNALQLPKN
+167 GTNVTNALQLP
-180 ETRMIVTVDT
+180 EGEERMIVSVDT
-190 RRLNRIISIDQ
+190 RRLNKIISIDT
-201 KNLLVEVEAGITGK
+201 KNLLIEVEAGITGK
-215 ELENQLQDKGF
+215 YLEEELQKKGF
-226 TTGHQP
+226 TVGHQP
-232 DSIELSTV
+232 DSIELSTL

-246 NAAGMKKNRYG
+246 NAAGMKKNKYG
-257 NIEDIVQNLVMV
+257 NIEDIVQNVVMV
-269 TPNGI
+269 TPNGT
-274 INQIEPLVRS
+274 INQIKPLVRS

-289 TQNILFGSEGNL
+289 TQNLLFGSEGNI
-301 GIITKATMKIHRL
+301 GIITKAVLKIHKL
-314 PECSDYESVVMKD
+314 PECSDYESVVLKD

-335 YELAHSNT
+335 YELAHSSSV
-343 IPASAR
+343 PASAR

-361 LKPEKTKFGKFK
+361 LKPEKNNIGKLK
-373 SKIQKLAFKIKNF
+373 SKIQKIVFKMKDFNT
-386 DADHF
+386 DDF

-399 GTFSEVEHQR
+399 GSFSEVEYQR

-415 ARKYNGLLGG
+415 AKKYNGLLGG

-470 EANKLLTKLHKEYN
+470 EANKLLTELHKKYD

-491 CSRVSKIYHTGV
+491 CSRISKVYHTGI
-503 CMYNTMGINVRGV
+503 CMYNTMGINVRGI

-530 RACFIKNGGSISHHH
+530 RECFIKNGGSISHHH
-545 GVGKLRKEFMPETIS
+545 GVGKLRKDFMPETIS
-560 AGSIQVI
+560 SGSIDVI
-567 QNIKKSQDPDNIFG
+567 QGIKKSQDPDNIFG
-581 IDNNIVNKIQD
+581 ISNNIVNKK

>member
-1 MSSSSKKEKFYGVN
+1 MSNNKKNKFYGVN
-15 DELWGHKWGFKDSS
+15 DDLWGHKWGFKDSS

-36 SITFTGAR
+36 TVTFTGKR
-44 YDGISGE
+44 YEGISGE

-56 IPFVTKVLDTDIN
+56 IPFVTKVLNTDI
-69 KDPYFKEVK
+69 KKEPYFKEIEK
-78 KKFVSE
+78 KYVAERKINQDFV
-84 RTLNKSFIEEIE
+84 NDIKSFFNDDQI
-96 SSFEKDKLSIGDD
+96 SFSDE

-137 LIIYVE
+137 IVVYVE
-143 TEEDVVLLI
+143 NEEDVI
-152 NLAKKHNVC
+152 NLIEKAKKHNVC

-167 GTNVTNALQLPKN
+167 GTNVTNALQLP
-180 ETRMIVTVDT
+180 EDEERMIVSVDT
-190 RRLNRIISIDQ
+190 RRLNKIISIDT
-201 KNLLVEVEAGITGK
+201 KNLLIEVEAGITGK
-215 ELENQLQDKGF
+215 HLEEELQKKGF
-226 TTGHQP
+226 TVGHQP
-232 DSIELSTV
+232 DSIELSTL

-246 NAAGMKKNRYG
+246 NAAGMKKNKYG
-257 NIEDIVQNLVMV
+257 NIEDIVQNVVMV
-269 TPNGI
+269 TPNGT
-274 INQIEPLVRS
+274 INQIKPLVRS

-289 TQNILFGSEGNL
+289 TQNLLFGSEGNI
-301 GIITKATMKIHRL
+301 GIITKAVLKIHEL
-314 PECSDYESVVMKD
+314 PECSDYESVVLKD

-335 YELAHSNT
+335 YELAHSSSV
-343 IPASAR
+343 PASAR

-361 LKPEKTKFGKFK
+361 LKPEKNNIGKLK
-373 SKIQKLAFKIKNF
+373 SKIQKLVFKMKDF
-386 DADHF
+386 STDDF

-399 GTFSEVEHQR
+399 GSYSEVEYQR

-415 ARKYNGLLGG
+415 AKKYNGLLGG

-470 EANKLLTKLHKEYN
+470 EANKLLTELHKKYD

-491 CSRVSKIYHTGV
+491 CSRISKVYHTGI
-503 CMYNTMGINVRGV
+503 CMYNTMGINVRGI

-530 RACFIKNGGSISHHH
+530 RECFIKNGGSISHHH
-545 GVGKLRKEFMPETIS
+545 GVGKLRKDFMPETIS
-560 AGSIQVI
+560 PGSIDVI
-567 QNIKKSQDPDNIFG
+567 QGIKKSQDPNNIFG
-581 IDNNIVNKIQD
+581 ISNNIVNKK